1 MEYKIKMR
9 KIKTKVGTLCLTL
22 GIVASTLFTPIPVF
36 AGTSG
41 NPETQL
47 DGKLSTF
54 HQGSAND
61 CGAVSAIQALDN
73 SKFGRKL
80 LRKMIT
86 VNNNGSYTLN
96 FGAGKQ
102 TVSET
107 DVANAYIEGDL
118 DARVIEAGL
127 QKAMNV
133 YNSCFACD
141 VFTTM
146 TGYKQK
152 TYWSS
157 AKTDIMN
164 TMASKCQSGEGITA
178 ACDFNIADPGKGII
192 GDGGHSY
199 SIKSVNKDTVVV
211 INPWDTSA
219 FISMS
224 RSQFENSIRYMTY
237 VDEAAKKVVVYWE

>member
-1 MEYKIKMR
+1 MNNKMI
-9 KIKTKVGTLCLTL
+9 KIKTRIGAFCLAL
-22 GIVASTLFTPIPVF
+22 GIAAGTAFTPITVY
-36 AGTSG
+36 AGDPS
-41 NPETQL
+41 TQL

-54 HQGSAND
+54 YQGDAND

-73 SKFGRKL
+73 SKYGRKIF
-80 LRKMIT
+80 RKMIT
-86 VNNNGSYTLN
+86 DNNNGTYTLN
-96 FGAGKQ
+96 FGSGKQ
-102 TVSET
+102 TVTEI
-107 DVANAYIEGDL
+107 DVEDAYIEGDL

-146 TGYKQK
+146 TGFRQR
-152 TYWSS
+152 TYWSTN
-157 AKTDIMN
+157 KTEIMN
-164 TMASKCQSGEGITA
+164 TMAAKCQNGEGITA

-199 SIKSVNKDTVVV
+199 SIKSVNKNTVVV
-211 INPWDTSA
+211 INPWDTSGL
-219 FISMS
+219 ISMS

-237 VDEAAKKVVVYWE
+237 VDDGAKNVVVYWE